1 VRILHRLFPI
11 VAFALLAH
19 SRALAA
25 QGPARVEVALARS
38 VNGLQGAPMVRSVN
52 LLTDGDLRE
61 MLHSGFPARLH
72 YRLELW
78 GASGFFDDLKRQT
91 QWDVIVRYNPLK
103 RRYTATR
110 IEGDKITALGS
121 FDKLD
126 AIQELLSHPTQPT
139 FVLPDGHDKYYY
151 NLVLDVQMLSV
162 SDLDEVERWL
172 KGDLGP
178 AVHGEKNPGTAIGQ
192 GAKTLITKLLGGQEK
207 HYEAR
212 SKVFRPR

>member
-1 VRILHRLFPI
+1 VRTLTR
-11 VAFALLAH
+11 ALLTA
-19 SRALAA
+19 ALIFLPLARGKA
-25 QGPARVEVALARS
+25 QARTRVEVSLTNTLSGQR
-38 VNGLQGAPMVRSVN
+38 GAPLVRSVHIFA
-52 LLTDGDLRE
+52 DRDIRE
-61 MLHSGFPARLH
+61 MMHSGFPARLH

-78 GASGFFDDLKRQT
+78 GAEGFFDNLKRQVE
-91 QWDVIVRYNPLK
+91 WDVIVRYNPLK

-110 IEGDKITALGS
+110 IEGDRITALGS
-121 FDKLD
+121 FDSLD
-126 AIQELLSHPTQPT
+126 PIEEVLSHAIQPALA
-139 FVLPDGHDKYYY
+139 VPDGHDRYYY

-162 SDLDEVERWL
+162 TDLDEVERWL

-178 AVHGEKNPGTAIGQ
+178 AARGDKNPATAIGQ

>member
-1 VRILHRLFPI
+1 
-11 VAFALLAH
+11 
-19 SRALAA
+19 
-25 QGPARVEVALARS
+25 VEVNLTTS
-38 VNGLQGAPMVRSVN
+38 VSGQRGAPLVRSVQIFS
-52 LLTDGDLRE
+52 DRDIRE

-78 GASGFFDDLKRQT
+78 GASGFFDDLKRQVE
-91 QWDVIVRYNPLK
+91 WDVIVRYNPLK

-110 IEGDKITALGS
+110 IEGEHITALGS
-121 FDKLD
+121 FDRLD
-126 AIQELLSHPTQPT
+126 PVEEILSQAIQPALAM
-139 FVLPDGHDKYYY
+139 PDGHDKYYY
-151 NLVLDVQMLSV
+151 NVVLDVQMLSV

-178 AVHGEKNPGTAIGQ
+178 AVRGAKSPGTALGQ
-192 GAKTLITKLLGGQEK
+192 GAKTLITKLLGGQVK

>member
-1 VRILHRLFPI
+1 MRTLLRT
-11 VAFALLAH
+11 LLAV
-19 SRALAA
+19 ALTALPLVRGAA
-25 QGPARVEVALARS
+25 QAPTRVEVNLTNTVGGQR
-38 VNGLQGAPMVRSVN
+38 GAPLVRSVHIFA
-52 LLTDGDLRE
+52 DRELRE
-61 MLHSGFPARLH
+61 MMHSGFPARLH

-78 GASGFFDDLKRQT
+78 GAEGFFDNMKRQVE
-91 QWDVIVRYNPLK
+91 WDVIVRYNPLK

-110 IEGDKITALGS
+110 IEGDRITALGS
-121 FDKLD
+121 FDSLD
-126 AIQELLSHPTQPT
+126 PVEELLSHAIQPALA
-139 FVLPDGHDKYYY
+139 VPDSHDRYYY

-162 SDLDEVERWL
+162 TDLDEVERWL

-178 AVHGEKNPGTAIGQ
+178 AAHGDKNPATAIGQ

>member
-1 VRILHRLFPI
+1 
-11 VAFALLAH
+11 
-19 SRALAA
+19 
-25 QGPARVEVALARS
+25 VEVDI
-38 VNGLQGAPMVRSVN
+38 VNAISGQRGAPMVKSIRIFS
-52 LLTDGDLRE
+52 DRDIRE

-78 GASGFFDDLKRQT
+78 GANGFFDDLKRQIE
-91 QWDVIVRYNPLK
+91 WDVIVRYNPLK

-110 IEGDKITALGS
+110 IEGEKITALGS
-121 FDKLD
+121 FDGLD
-126 AIQELLSHPTQPT
+126 PIEAVLAQATQPA
-139 FVLPDGHDKYYY
+139 FPVPDGHDKYYY

-178 AVHGEKNPGTAIGQ
+178 AVHGEKSPGTAIGQ

-212 SKVFRPR
+212 SKIFRPR

>member
-1 VRILHRLFPI
+1 M
-11 VAFALLAH
+11 
-19 SRALAA
+19 LAA
-25 QGPARVEVALARS
+25 LPLAAAARAQEPARVEVSLATAVGGQR
-38 VNGLQGAPMVRSVN
+38 GAPMVRSVHILADN
-52 LLTDGDLRE
+52 EIRE

-78 GASGFFDDLKRQT
+78 GASGFFDDLKRQIE
-91 QWDVIVRYNPLK
+91 WDVIVRYNPLK
-103 RRYTATR
+103 KRYTATR
-110 IEGDKITALGS
+110 IEGDRVTALGS
-121 FDKLD
+121 FDGLD
-126 AIQELLSHPTQPT
+126 PIEAVLSQPTQPT
-139 FVLPDGHDKYYY
+139 FLAPDGHDKYYY

>member
-1 VRILHRLFPI
+1 VRTLIR
-11 VAFALLAH
+11 ALLVV
-19 SRALAA
+19 ALTVLPLARGAA
-25 QGPARVEVALARS
+25 QGPARVEVSLTTAVGGQRGTPL
-38 VNGLQGAPMVRSVN
+38 VRS
-52 LLTDGDLRE
+52 LHIFADHDIRE

-78 GASGFFDDLKRQT
+78 GAAGFFDDLKRQVE
-91 QWDVIVRYNPLK
+91 WDVIVRYNPLK

-110 IEGDKITALGS
+110 IEGDRITALGS
-121 FDKLD
+121 FDSLD
-126 AIQELLSHPTQPT
+126 PVEELLSHATQPAIA
-139 FVLPDGHDKYYY
+139 VPDGRGKYYY
-151 NLVLDVQMLSV
+151 NLALDVQMLSV

-178 AVHGEKNPGTAIGQ
+178 AVHGEKSPGTAIGQ
-192 GAKTLITKLLGGQEK
+192 GAKTLITKLLGGQDK

>member
-1 VRILHRLFPI
+1 
-11 VAFALLAH
+11 
-19 SRALAA
+19 
-25 QGPARVEVALARS
+25 
-38 VNGLQGAPMVRSVN
+38 M
-52 LLTDGDLRE
+52 
-61 MLHSGFPARLH
+61 MHSGFPARLH

-78 GASGFFDDLKRQT
+78 GAEGFFDNLKRQVE
-91 QWDVIVRYNPLK
+91 WDVIVRYNPLK

-110 IEGDKITALGS
+110 IEGDRVTALGS
-121 FDKLD
+121 FDSLD
-126 AIQELLSHPTQPT
+126 PIEEVLSHATQPAL
-139 FVLPDGHDKYYY
+139 VVPDGHDKYYY

-178 AVHGEKNPGTAIGQ
+178 AAHGEKNPATAIGQ

>member
-1 VRILHRLFPI
+1 VRIIFRTFV
-11 VAFALLAH
+11 VAMLAALPL
-19 SRALAA
+19 SRAVA
-25 QGPARVEVALARS
+25 QGPARIEVNLGAAVAGQR
-38 VNGLQGAPMVRSVN
+38 GAPLVRSEHI
-52 LLTDGDLRE
+52 LGDHDIRE
-61 MLHSGFPARLH
+61 MMHSGFPARLH

-78 GASGFFDDLKRQT
+78 GAAGFFDDLKRQT
-91 QWDVIVRYNPLK
+91 EWDVIVRYNPLK
-103 RRYTATR
+103 RRYTATK
-110 IEGDKITALGS
+110 IEGEKITALGS
-121 FDKLD
+121 FDNLD
-126 AIQELLSHPTQPT
+126 PIEAVLSQATTPALA
-139 FVLPDGHDKYYY
+139 VPDGHDKYYY

>member
-1 VRILHRLFPI
+1 MEVS
-11 VAFALLAH
+11 LATAVGGQ
-19 SRALAA
+19 R
-25 QGPARVEVALARS
+25 
-38 VNGLQGAPMVRSVN
+38 GAPMVRSVHIFN
-52 LLTDGDLRE
+52 DHDIRE

-78 GASGFFDDLKRQT
+78 GAAGFFDDLKRQSE
-91 QWDVIVRYNPLK
+91 WDVIVRYNPLK

-110 IEGDKITALGS
+110 IEGDHVTALGS
-121 FDKLD
+121 FDGLD
-126 AIQELLSHPTQPT
+126 PIEAVLSQPTQPALA
-139 FVLPDGHDKYYY
+139 VPDGHDKYYY

-178 AVHGEKNPGTAIGQ
+178 AVHGEKNPGTALGQ